1 MNSFRK
7 RITSRCESAAA
18 FVLVLGLLLA
28 VAGCG
33 ALQNDANVPLPNYPP
48 QLVTECYL
56 EDGQVPRLAVT
67 ESVPYLN
74 NNQAPPAGSQAI
86 ALPNGQR
93 VLLPTDVTV
102 TLILADGS
110 RRNLPFQPGVDAR
123 TNRFYTHGGGPAL
136 VAPPGATFA
145 LEVRDQR
152 GRTVTGTATVPTRVP
167 IDSVDFEFNQLT
179 GANRKAYLLTNFRD
193 PPGVG
198 NYYRLL
204 VHKSNVRTLA
214 EVDYDVQDRFN
225 DGRPFTL
232 GTGYDFAS
240 QDTLIAT
247 LYHLDPAYYQFR
259 ASTNEAIN
267 ANGNPFAQP
276 SSIRSTVQGGLGVFT
291 VLSYDRRQVILP

>member
-1 MNSFRK
+1 MKPLKSKTPGRPK
-7 RITSRCESAAA
+7 ATLA
-18 FVLVLGLLLA
+18 LGLLLA
-28 VAGCG
+28 LLLAGCG
-33 ALQNDANVPLPNYPP
+33 ALQNDVNVPLPNYPP

-74 NNQAPPAGSQAI
+74 NNQPAPAGSQAF

-93 VLLPTDVTV
+93 VLLPTDVTA
-102 TLILADGS
+102 TLILPDGS
-110 RRNLPFQPGVDAR
+110 RRDLPFQPGVDAS

-152 GRTVTGTATVPTRVP
+152 GRTVTGTATAPTRVP
-167 IDSVDFEFNQLT
+167 IDSVEYEFNNLSP
-179 GANRKAYLLTNFRD
+179 ANRKAYFLTNFRD

-198 NYYRLL
+198 DYYRLL
-204 VHKSNVRTLA
+204 VHKSSVRTLA

-232 GTGYDFAS
+232 GTGYDFVAG
-240 QDTLIAT
+240 DTLIAT
-247 LYHLDPAYYQFR
+247 LFHFDAAYYQFR
-259 ASTNEAIN
+259 ASTGEAIN

-276 SSIRSTVQGGLGVFT
+276 SAIRSTVQGGLGVFT
-291 VLSYDRRQVILP
+291 VLNYDRRQLVVR